1 MYSQIEHDKA
11 IFYFDIL
18 RDMCCDIDIQEDADC
33 LVLGNEEEKCSYK
46 LSDVNKVFPQVKT
59 LYIGPNVIDIRKYA
73 GETPYLIECFL
84 SNG

>member
-33 LVLGNEEEKCSYK
+33 LVLGNEEEV
-46 LSDVNKVFPQVKT
+46 L
-59 LYIGPNVIDIRKYA
+59 L
-73 GETPYLIECFL
+73 
-84 SNG
+84 